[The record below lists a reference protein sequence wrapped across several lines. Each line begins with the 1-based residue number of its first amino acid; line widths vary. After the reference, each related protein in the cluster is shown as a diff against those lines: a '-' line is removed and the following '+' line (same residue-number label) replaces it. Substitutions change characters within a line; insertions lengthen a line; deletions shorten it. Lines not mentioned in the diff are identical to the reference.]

1 MAIGIKRL
9 LLNTATVACSLLLS
23 GCSGLFFYPDRVVYL
38 TPDRLNLSYQDV
50 YLETGDGET
59 LHGWWL
65 PAATNASLGTVY
77 FLHGNAQN
85 ISSHI
90 LNVAWLPEAGY
101 NVFLIDYRGYGQS
114 TGEPDLEGALHD
126 AEAGLR
132 WLTQHHHASPLILL
146 GQSLGG
152 AIGIALA
159 SEWSTQGEQPPL
171 DAVILDA
178 SFAGFRAI
186 AREKL
191 GEFWLTWPLQVPL
204 SWTIPAD
211 YEGIDHIAAIAPT
224 PVMIIHSR
232 RDGIIPFHH
241 GPQLYDAAG
250 EPKQFLATDTPH
262 AATFVVPEYRQAV
275 TDFLASEPLQ
285 ASHHLR

>member
-132 WLTQHHHASPLILL
+132 WLTQHHHAGPLILL